1 MSTDLQS
8 IELLV
13 IHVARESDFFYFLG
27 RGRSLKKKKNPSHFW
42 AHYEV
47 RVI

>member
-1 MSTDLQS
+1 MRTDLQS

-13 IHVARESDFFYFLG
+13 IRVARESDFLLSWAG
-27 RGRSLKKKKNPSHFW
+27 EITQRKKNPSHFW